1 MTYTTPSKVSH
12 IIDRRRQGQTQEEIA
27 KSIGI
32 HHTTISRIL
41 KRFKK
46 SGDVYH
52 VNPKTGHP
60 RKMEIRECQMA
71 ARMLS
76 QVEAAN
82 VTEVQK
88 KAFPEVSAHMICR
101 HLKEQGL
108 LCRVQRSKPYI
119 SPANKEKRR
128 LWAMQHAGWTVEDWR
143 RVIFSDKSKFMLF
156 KSDGRQYCW
165 IKPGQALDARFT
177 KKNIKH
183 GAGNLMVWGCI
194 TGQGMGRL
202 HRIKGIM
209 CGPDYVQILN
219 DHYLG
224 TLNVTAAFEKHD
236 ALDFRRA

>member
-1 MTYTTPSKVSH
+1 
-12 IIDRRRQGQTQEEIA
+12 
-27 KSIGI
+27 
-32 HHTTISRIL
+32 
-41 KRFKK
+41 
-46 SGDVYH
+46 
-52 VNPKTGHP
+52 
-60 RKMEIRECQMA
+60 MA

-88 KAFPEVSAHMICR
+88 KAFPKVSACMICR

-143 RVIFSDKSKFMLF
+143 RVIFLDESKFMLF

-165 IKPGQALDARFT
+165 IKPGQALDAHFT

-202 HRIKGIM
+202 HRIEGIM
-209 CGPDYVQILN
+209 CRPDYVQILN